1 MSYIAHNRRL
11 TASLLAI
18 ASFAVAA
25 PAFAQSVSTG
35 DVLSARIAYSPA
47 SLSTKEGA
55 AAMWAKIQHTAVT
68 VCGGQPDLRL
78 LDQRDAFA
86 KCRRETMA
94 RAVGALNAPMVTA
107 MANHKTA
114 PVTLAARK

>member
-25 PAFAQSVSTG
+25 PAFAQSDSTG
-35 DVLSARIAYSPA
+35 DIQSAKIFYSPA

-55 AAMWAKIQHTAVT
+55 TVMWSRIQHTAVT
-68 VCGGQPDLRL
+68 VCGGQPDVRL
-78 LDQRDAFA
+78 LDQRAAFD
-86 KCRRETMA
+86 KCRRETIA
-94 RAVGALNAPMVTA
+94 RAVGALDAPMVTA
-107 MANHKTA
+107 MANHQTA

>member
-25 PAFAQSVSTG
+25 PAVAQIEFTG
-35 DVLSARIAYSPA
+35 DVLIARIPYSPA

-55 AAMWAKIQHTAVT
+55 AAMWSKIQHTAVA
-68 VCGGQPDLRL
+68 VCGGQPDIRL

-86 KCRRETMA
+86 KCRREAMA

-107 MANHKTA
+107 MANHETA
-114 PVTLAARK
+114 PVTLARK